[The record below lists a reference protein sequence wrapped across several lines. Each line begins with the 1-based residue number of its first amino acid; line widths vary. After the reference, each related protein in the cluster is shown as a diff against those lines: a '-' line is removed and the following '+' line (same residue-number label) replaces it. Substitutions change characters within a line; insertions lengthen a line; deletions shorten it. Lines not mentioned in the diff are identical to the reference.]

1 MKLAFFASHGGS
13 SMKSIFNACQD
24 GFLVAAPVVCISN
37 NGQSEALR
45 WAKEKGLLA
54 VHASGKTHPNP
65 DDLYHEIL
73 GHLTDNN
80 VTHIVLSGYMRM
92 IDERIVKRF
101 ENKILNIHPAL
112 LPKFGGKG
120 MYGINVHQAVI
131 DSGETETGA
140 TIHLVNDQYD
150 EGPIVAQAKV
160 SVYPSDTPE
169 ELRARVSEI
178 EGKLYIAVLKRVI
191 SGDIDLDRIS
201 SGTQKYKVL
210 SL

>member
-24 GFLVAAPVVCISN
+24 GSLAARPVVCISN

-45 WAKEKGLLA
+45 WAKEKGLQV

-73 GHLTDNN
+73 DHLTDNN
-80 VTHIVLSGYMRM
+80 VTHIILSGYMRM

-101 ENKILNIHPAL
+101 ENRIFNIHPAL
-112 LPKFGGKG
+112 LPKFGGTG
-120 MYGINVHQAVI
+120 MYGIKVHQAVI
-131 DSGETETGA
+131 DSRETETGA

-150 EGPIVAQAKV
+150 EGPIVAQAKI
-160 SVYPSDTPE
+160 SVHPGDTPE

-178 EGKLYIAVLKRVI
+178 EGKLYIAVLKRVV
-191 SGDIDLDRIS
+191 SGEIDLDRIS
-201 SGTQKYKVL
+201 SGAEKYKVL